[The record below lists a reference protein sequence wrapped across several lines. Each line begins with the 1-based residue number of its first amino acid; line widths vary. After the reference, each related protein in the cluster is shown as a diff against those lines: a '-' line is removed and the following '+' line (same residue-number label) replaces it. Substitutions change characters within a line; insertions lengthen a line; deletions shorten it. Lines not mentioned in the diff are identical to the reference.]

1 MIAIATLAGTEKE
14 MSEDAVL
21 AGNDIVINANKLLD
35 IPARGFICVADG
47 VGGNNAGEIAS
58 SFVLEA
64 LRSYDGSQDLQS
76 FLRDVNHKLLEKSRE
91 RADYNQMAT
100 TLTGVWINNEAASFL
115 VHVGN
120 TRAYLLQGRYLKQI
134 TEDHTYVNSLV
145 KAGVITEEEAIDH
158 ENRNMIT
165 RAVGADYGVQPD
177 FFSCMVK
184 PGDIVFMCSDGLYDE
199 LPEDKIKE
207 LLSEDKGASDIAS
220 DLVDAANENGGS
232 DNITTIVLK
241 VTEDDLVK

>member
-1 MIAIATLAGTEKE
+1 MIAIATLTGTEKE

-64 LRSYDGSQDLQS
+64 LRSYDGSQDIKS
-76 FLRDVNHKLLEKSRE
+76 FLRDFNHKLLEKSRE

-134 TEDHTYVNSLV
+134 TEDHTLYGFLYASGR
-145 KAGVITEEEAIDH
+145 KEEA
-158 ENRNMIT
+158 ENCNKAAIT
-165 RAVGADYGVQPD
+165 NCFGGGDERLLERLTVIPLCDYH
-177 FFSCMVK
+177 C
-184 PGDIVFMCSDGLYDE
+184 ILLTSDGVHEHVDLDTME
-199 LPEDKIKE
+199 LVVNGDLP
-207 LLSEDKGASDIAS
+207 DIEKCNYILKKAQ
-220 DLVDAANENGGS
+220 EYGS
-232 DNITTIVLK
+232 T
-241 VTEDDLVK
+241 DDLSVVIIRC